1 MAGWQ
6 IFGISL
12 SSAAHIAVLLDK
24 ENKPLRNAIL
34 WLDQRSHG
42 QAARLAEGMGSDIL
56 DITKN
61 QVSSTWTLPHLLW
74 IKEEDPLAWQK
85 TRSIL
90 LSKDYAAFFLT
101 GIKCTDPATAVS
113 SMLYD
118 VQTESWSSKL
128 CSMAGVNPD
137 FLPEIRPVTARV
149 GTLTPEA
156 ARILGLKAGIP
167 VINGTL
173 DSTAETFCAKASA
186 SGDLAIRLAS
196 AGGVHLLVDCPCP
209 HPKLITYP
217 YPLTPHWL
225 IQAGTN
231 SCASAIQWACK
242 SMTVD
247 NEISFD
253 AWDASAAEAGPG
265 AEGLVFH
272 PYLSGERC
280 PYWDNRLRAS
290 FTGLSFQHN
299 LPHIARAV
307 YEGCTFSIKD
317 AMAMLSTFS
326 GKAESVSLI
335 GGGAKSKL
343 WSSIVCNVLG
353 VDIVRTPEV
362 DSSYGA
368 ALLGLYGLGVYTDI
382 RDAQRCAHFG
392 GEHMIP
398 DKETHI
404 LYQSIFRIYLEIQ
417 QAMQPIYHEWPA

>member
-1 MAGWQ
+1 LLFLQNTPQAPTRAPIWNKRRELFEKEYMLGIDIGTSSLKVCAVDCRGSKLGERKAGYPTLVPHAGWAEQNPDEWVGALTHACRHLLEDSALAGWQ
-6 IFGISL
+6 VFGISL

-34 WLDQRSHG
+34 WLDQRSHR
-42 QAARLAEGMGSDIL
+42 QAARL
-56 DITKN
+56 
-61 QVSSTWTLPHLLW
+61 
-74 IKEEDPLAWQK
+74 
-85 TRSIL
+85 
-90 LSKDYAAFFLT
+90 
-101 GIKCTDPATAVS
+101 
-113 SMLYD
+113 
-118 VQTESWSSKL
+118 
-128 CSMAGVNPD
+128 
-137 FLPEIRPVTARV
+137 
-149 GTLTPEA
+149 
-156 ARILGLKAGIP
+156 
-167 VINGTL
+167 
-173 DSTAETFCAKASA
+173 
-186 SGDLAIRLAS
+186 
-196 AGGVHLLVDCPCP
+196 
-209 HPKLITYP
+209 
-217 YPLTPHWL
+217 
-225 IQAGTN
+225 
-231 SCASAIQWACK
+231 
-242 SMTVD
+242 
-247 NEISFD
+247 
-253 AWDASAAEAGPG
+253 

-307 YEGCTFSIKD
+307 YEGCAFSIKD

-368 ALLGLYGLGVYTDI
+368 ALLGLYGLGVYADI

-398 DKETHI
+398 DKETHT
-404 LYQSIFRIYLEIQ
+404 LYQSIFRIYRKIQ
-417 QAMQPIYHEWPA
+417 QAMQPIYH